1 MVGVR
6 SPLGAPPGRRLL
18 LLARVNSIRL
28 DECSPPHPPR
38 YHTTK
43 AKKLHTGIPAHP
55 SLPCLPAVP
64 PLVAT
69 KAAFDQGQ
77 RFQYEALRIRRGGL
91 GVLRISP
98 PFLPP
103 PPQDSPIYPAA
114 RYWDHPGTHCS
125 TAISQESFFFCLF
138 CFFFVFVLCDAI
150 LCTQGAS
157 PGFGVANINLL

>member
-1 MVGVR
+1 MHLQEEDSSFWPESTASGWMN
-6 SPLGAPPGRRLL
+6 A
-18 LLARVNSIRL
+18 
-28 DECSPPHPPR
+28 PPHPPQ

-114 RYWDHPGTHCS
+114 RCWDHPGTHCS